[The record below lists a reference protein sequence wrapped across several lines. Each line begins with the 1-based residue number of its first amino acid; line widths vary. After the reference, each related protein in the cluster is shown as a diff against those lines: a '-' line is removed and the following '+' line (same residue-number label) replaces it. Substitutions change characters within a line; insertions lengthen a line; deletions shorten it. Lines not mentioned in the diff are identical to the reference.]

1 MGLRLGFSKVT
12 NEIGKT
18 EEFSAAGSYGKN
30 IPYIFG
36 SRSRPGEPLWFA
48 PIEERVTKTSKK
60 KGSFLGIGG
69 TKVTT
74 ITYDYYATFAVW
86 FGAGPATKLVRLW
99 LDDKLVFDGA
109 DIDITDP
116 EVQEYPPLLF
126 RGQRR
131 PVVLQEFTKTQEGR
145 IPYKFYLGTEEQEV
159 DPTIEAIEGVNNAP
173 AYRGLCYIVFDRMK
187 LEPFGN
193 KLPKVKAEII
203 FDVGGS
209 DIQISEYDLQSTAND
224 PSSNAQLQ
232 IDYKRGLIYYHDE
245 GTNVCNLTVCDLEG
259 NNIRNVDYASSL
271 DEGPKVIDTE
281 FNQHYSR
288 RGTGGIRHNSFTGEA
303 EYIDHTNTKPLIGRF
318 GGTMLYASP
327 GSPTRC
333 LFSCGR
339 GGGSV
344 TFEIVT
350 NGIDLSR
357 VGTVAVGTTTNQAM
371 SYVTPAGVIDPRF
384 GYAYYITSAEVF
396 RMVRADGAD
405 GTFKTDFGDLGP
417 SDFGLDDFNVAS
429 FTSVDFYTAFMNY
442 DEGNNRVIGFV
453 RGRVDG
459 VTTFKIFAWSEAGGV
474 VWSTTV
480 PFDLS
485 TDGAESKT
493 GWSRLV
499 GGRFAWTNGSQIC
512 AVNLGDGTIAAQYDG
527 VTNGYPGIGTEIAS
541 QVYDDATNRLYMWNK
556 NAGGGAIDELQVFQ
570 LFLGDQNGST
580 LSKIIRSVASE
591 CGMTEGVDFDVSA
604 VDDIAVP
611 GYMISKTDEGKKH
624 LEPLLEFF
632 QINTVDRDHRIYF
645 EPRQTSSL
653 DTLTEDDMI
662 AASGNKPVYVRER
675 QEESSLPQVFEVN
688 YVDKFRDYEAGM
700 QRASRAKFPI
710 ATTASDNTE
719 DFTIDI
725 ALGPTEAK
733 QQVEKL
739 MYASWIERNAYSF
752 ALPQR
757 WLAHTPGD
765 LVTFQQSSG
774 YTSQVM
780 FDKIGI
786 GADFSMKAHTVE
798 QSAGMYVSLATSRTG
813 AWSAPPVFLSAP
825 SEPFLL
831 DIPYLLDADSE
842 IDTAN
847 ISQGYWAGSDYGID
861 SNTWPGASLFRSYD
875 NTVYNQIDTR
885 INRADWGV
893 LSEALAEPIGGPG
906 ATDYDSVVTVFMNSG
921 YLAASEKTISHDD
934 MLTGLYNRAVI
945 CHADGTFELIYFA
958 EVVEISDRVLEL
970 HTLLR
975 GRRGTD
981 TNMVGAQGD
990 RIVFLSDGEYD
1001 DDNSNYSTFAQ
1012 PIDATLADDQ
1022 FYKVV
1027 TRGLLDNETL
1037 AEAFNFTCA
1046 DLKPYAPTHV
1056 EGWQETT
1063 DDIQIIWVRRTRL
1076 GGEMED
1082 LVDVPLS
1089 EESEAYEIDIYNAAG
1104 TTIMRTL
1111 TSSTEEVVYEAAHV
1125 LADQGTANPAS
1136 IKVGIYQMS
1145 EAVGRG
1151 FGRIV
1156 TIEV

>member
-18 EEFSAAGSYGKN
+18 EEFAAGGSYGKN

-36 SRSRPGEPLWFA
+36 SRVRDGEPLWFA
-48 PIEERVTKTSKK
+48 PIEEKVTKTSKK

-86 FGAGPATKLVRLW
+86 FGEGPATKLVRLW
-99 LDDKLVFDGA
+99 LDDQLVFDGA

-116 EVQEYPPLLF
+116 DVQEYPPLLF
-126 RGQRR
+126 RFQRR
-131 PVVLQEFTKTQEGR
+131 PVVTQEFSKTQENR
-145 IPYKFYLGTEEQEV
+145 IPYTFYLGTEEQEV
-159 DPTIEAIEGVNNAP
+159 DPTIASIEGANNAP

-193 KLPKVKAEII
+193 KLPKVRAEII

-209 DIQISEYDLQSTAND
+209 DIQISEYSLGSTTFD
-224 PSSNAQLQ
+224 PNSQGQLQ
-232 IDYKRGLIYYHDE
+232 IDYKRGLIYYAKDDA
-245 GTNVCNLTVCDLEG
+245 NNASLVVCDLEG
-259 NNIRNVDYASSL
+259 NNIRAVDYLSAL
-271 DEGPKVIDTE
+271 DDETYVIDME
-281 FNQHYSR
+281 FNQYYSR
-288 RGTGGIRHNSFTGEA
+288 RGTGGSRHNSYTGEA
-303 EYIDHTNTKPLIGRF
+303 EYIDHTNTKPLIGDF

-327 GSPTRC
+327 GSTTRV
-333 LFSCGR
+333 LFTSGV
-339 GGGSV
+339 GAGSI
-344 TFEIVT
+344 TYEIVT

-357 VGTVAVGTTTNQAM
+357 IGTVAVGSTTAQAM
-371 SYVTPAGVIDPRF
+371 SFVTPAGVIDPRF
-384 GYAYYITSAEVF
+384 GYCYYITSAEVF

-405 GTFKTDFGDLGP
+405 GTIKTDFGDLGP
-417 SDFGLDDFNVAS
+417 EDFGLDDFNTAS
-429 FTSVDFYTAFMNY
+429 FTSVDKYNAIINY
-442 DEGNNRVIGFV
+442 DEGNNRVVGFV

-459 VTTFKIFAWSEAGGV
+459 VTTHKIFAWSEAEGV

-480 PFDLS
+480 PFGFAFD
-485 TDGAESKT
+485 DAEAKT
-493 GWSRLV
+493 GWSRLT
-499 GGRFAWTNGSQIC
+499 GGRYAWTNGTQIC
-512 AVNLGDGTIAAQYDG
+512 AVNLSDGSLTAQYDG
-527 VTNGYPGIGTEIAS
+527 VNNGYAGIANELGS
-541 QVYDDATNRLYMWNK
+541 QMYDDATNRLYIWQR
-556 NAGGGAIDELQVFQ
+556 NAGGGAIDELQVIE
-570 LFLGDQNGST
+570 LFLGEQNGST
-580 LSKIIRSVASE
+580 LSKVIRKVATE
-591 CGMTEGVDFDVSA
+591 CGMVEGIDFDVSA

-632 QINTVDRDHRIYF
+632 QINVVDRDHRVYF
-645 EPRQTSSL
+645 EPRQTASL
-653 DTLTEDDMI
+653 DTLTTDDMI
-662 AASGNKPVYVRER
+662 ASGRAGPAFKRER
-675 QEESSLPQVFEVN
+675 QEESSLPQVFEVD
-688 YVDKFRDYEAGM
+688 YIDIYRDYEKAV

-719 DFTIDI
+719 NFSIDI
-725 ALGPTEAK
+725 ALTPTVAK

-757 WLAHTPGD
+757 WLAYTPGD
-765 LVTFQQSSG
+765 LVTFSQPDG
-774 YTSQVM
+774 YTSDIM

-786 GADFSMKAHTVE
+786 GADFSLKCHTVE
-798 QSAGMYVSLATSRTG
+798 QSQGMYVSLATSRTG
-813 AWSAPPVFLSAP
+813 SWNAPPVFLSAP

-831 DIPYLLDADSE
+831 DIPFLTDEDAD
-842 IDTAN
+842 IDTEN
-847 ISQGYWAGSDYGID
+847 VSQGYWAGSDYSID
-861 SNTWPGASLFRSYD
+861 SNTWPGAFLFRSYD
-875 NTVYNQIDTR
+875 NTTYDQIDTR

-893 LSEALAEPIGGPG
+893 LTEALPTAETLW
-906 ATDYDSVVTVFMNSG
+906 ATDYDTVIPVFMNSG

-934 MLTGLYNRAVI
+934 LLTGLYNRAVI

-958 EVVEISDRVLEL
+958 EVVETGTRTLEL

-981 TNMVGAQGD
+981 TNTAAAAGD

-1001 DDNSNYSTFAQ
+1001 DDASNYSTFAQ
-1012 PIDATLADDQ
+1012 NIEDTLTRDQ

-1027 TRGLLDNETL
+1027 TRGLLPNETL
-1037 AEAFNFTCA
+1037 AETFNYTCA
-1046 DLKPYAPTHV
+1046 DLKPYAPDHV

-1063 DDIQIIWVRRTRL
+1063 DDIQIMWVRRTRL
-1076 GGEMED
+1076 GGEMAD
-1082 LVDVPLS
+1082 LIDVPLS
-1089 EESEAYEIDIYNAAG
+1089 EASEEYEIDIYNAAG
-1104 TTIMRTL
+1104 TTVVRTL
-1111 TSSTEEVVYEAAHV
+1111 TSTTEEVVYEAAHV
-1125 LADQGTANPAS
+1125 LADQGVANPTS

-1151 FGRIV
+1151 FGRIL